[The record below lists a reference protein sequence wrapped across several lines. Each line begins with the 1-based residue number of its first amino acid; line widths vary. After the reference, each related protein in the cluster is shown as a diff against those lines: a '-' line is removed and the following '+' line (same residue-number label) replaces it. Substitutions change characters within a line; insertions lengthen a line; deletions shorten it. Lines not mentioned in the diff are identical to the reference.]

1 MGCFKSPKQQVLSL
15 KERTAGDRL
24 VRKFVLWPGSMCRLW
39 TEPRILQT
47 TKIKERRPF
56 SIMKLWYVLCF
67 ENKGQASGDE
77 EAERKV

>member
-1 MGCFKSPKQQVLSL
+1 MG
-15 KERTAGDRL
+15 
-24 VRKFVLWPGSMCRLW
+24 RLW

-47 TKIKERRPF
+47 RKRKQKRPF
-56 SIMKLWYVLCF
+56 NIMKLGYVLCF